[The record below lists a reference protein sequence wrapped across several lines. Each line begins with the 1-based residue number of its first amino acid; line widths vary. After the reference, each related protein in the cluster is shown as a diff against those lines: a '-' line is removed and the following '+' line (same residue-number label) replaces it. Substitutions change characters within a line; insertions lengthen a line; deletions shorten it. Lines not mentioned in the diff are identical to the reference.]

1 MDKNTSSKQQLG
13 SQGDDINAVRQAH
26 VTLEFK
32 ENLSRRALIL
42 MAAYP
47 FLIIGKIID
56 VVGDYVVIKA
66 EVTNVTELDGETFNI
81 HIDSIKVFYIQK
93 PGKPV
98 IPDIRGEDDD

>member
-1 MDKNTSSKQQLG
+1 MDKDTLSKQLN

-26 VTLEFK
+26 VTREFK
-32 ENLSRRALIL
+32 EHKKRRALIIL
-42 MAAYP
+42 ASYP
-47 FLIIGKIID
+47 FLIIGKIMD

-66 EVTNVTELDGETFNI
+66 EVTNVNELDGETFNI
-81 HIDSIKVFYIQK
+81 HIDSIEVFYIQK